1 MADDIVSS
9 KEHQSLFERLK
20 RFDQDGAEFW
30 TGRDLMSV
38 LGYAKWQRFED
49 AVDRAKVSCEVA
61 GFLADD
67 HFTASGN
74 LVKRAQGGG
83 STQED
88 YRLSRYAAYLV
99 AMNGD
104 VRKPQIAA
112 AQAYFVAKTREAEVI
127 VPAQSDRI
135 RELEIERDVEK
146 MKYANNSLIG
156 SLSAMHGAEVTLALL
171 GKSNQILETDR
182 PILETFNSSAKKF
195 EGQTTKQI
203 ADYLHKRYG
212 IRVKSGAEV
221 SRALI
226 RADCADLIEKFQRP
240 VTADGVK
247 KENLEAVYQ
256 ILLSGDRQKL
266 LGE

>member
-1 MADDIVSS
+1 MANDIVSS

-20 RFDQDGAEFW
+20 RFDPNGCEFW
-30 TGRDLMSV
+30 TGRDLMSA

-49 AVDRAKVSCEVA
+49 AIDRAKVSCDVFGSVPDEHFIHLPGSVSGA
-61 GFLADD
+61 GRFGDD
-67 HFTASGN
+67 F
-74 LVKRAQGGG
+74 K
-83 STQED
+83 
-88 YRLSRYAAYLV
+88 LSRYAAYLV

-135 RELEIERDVEK
+135 RELELEREVEK

-171 GKSNQILETDR
+171 GKSNQVIETDR
-182 PILETFNSSAKKF
+182 PIIETFDSSSKKF

-226 RADCADLIEKFQRP
+226 RADRADLIEKFQRP

-247 KENLEAVYQ
+247 KEDLEAVYQ
-256 ILLSGDRQKL
+256 ILLDGDRQKL
-266 LGE
+266 IGE

>member
-49 AVDRAKVSCEVA
+49 VMDRAKVSCDVFGSVPDE
-61 GFLADD
+61 
-67 HFTASGN
+67 HFTHLPGSVSGSGRFGDDF
-74 LVKRAQGGG
+74 K
-83 STQED
+83 
-88 YRLSRYAAYLV
+88 LSRYAAYLV

-135 RELEIERDVEK
+135 RELELEREVEK

-171 GKSNQILETDR
+171 GKSNQVLETDR
-182 PILETFNSSAKKF
+182 PILETFDSNAKKF

-226 RADCADLIEKFQRP
+226 RADRADLIEKFQRP

-247 KENLEAVYQ
+247 KEDLEAVYQ
-256 ILLSGDRQKL
+256 ILLDGDRQKL
-266 LGE
+266 IGE